1 MTDNDNP
8 KVRAALARA
17 EHLTPEQRKQIA
29 RDAARSRW
37 DGDLQEATHESSE
50 PLKIGEMA
58 LECAVLKNRTRVI
71 TQASFL
77 RSLGRS
83 RSPKAG
89 TGVFTTADNLP
100 FFLQAKG
107 FRPFITEEV
116 LMSTNPIFYRTR
128 AGGRGVG
135 YDARLL
141 PLVAEIYLKF
151 RDACLEEGDDIP
163 EQYEHIIKAADILI
177 RGLANVGILALVD
190 ENTGYE
196 KDRARGDLEKIL
208 EEFVEKELRPWV
220 KTFPDEFYEQLFR
233 LRGLVFPKDRVTKP
247 QYFGHLTNDIFYRRL
262 APGLLKELKETI
274 PRNAEGRPRG
284 KLFQKLTENLGYRKL
299 LEHIGSAIT
308 LMKLSKDGDYDGFVQ
323 LLDRIHPRY
332 GETRSLQFRGPEPKT
347 GL

>member
-1 MTDNDNP
+1 MPDNKNP
-8 KVRAALARA
+8 KVKAALARS
-17 EHLTPEQRKQIA
+17 ESLTPEQRKQIA

-37 DGDLQEATHESSE
+37 DGDLQEATHESTK
-50 PLKIGEMA
+50 PLKIGDME

-151 RDACLEEGDDIP
+151 RDARLAEDDDIP
-163 EQYEHIIKAADILI
+163 DQYDHIIKAADILM
-177 RGLANVGILALVD
+177 RGLASVGILALVD

-196 KDRARGDLEKIL
+196 KDKARGDLERIL
-208 EEFVEKELRPWV
+208 EEFVAKELRPWV

-233 LRGLVFPKDRVTKP
+233 LRGLVFPTDRVTKP
-247 QYFGHLTNDIFYRRL
+247 QYFGHLTNDIVYRRL
-262 APGLLKELKETI
+262 APGVLQQLKASM
-274 PRNAEGRPRG
+274 PRNADGRPKA

-299 LEHIGSAIT
+299 LEHLGSVTT
-308 LMKLSKDGDYDGFVQ
+308 LMRLSTTYEGFEKY
-323 LLDRIHPRY
+323 LDELHPRFNQTLPLRFD
-332 GETRSLQFRGPEPKT
+332 GTAPKS